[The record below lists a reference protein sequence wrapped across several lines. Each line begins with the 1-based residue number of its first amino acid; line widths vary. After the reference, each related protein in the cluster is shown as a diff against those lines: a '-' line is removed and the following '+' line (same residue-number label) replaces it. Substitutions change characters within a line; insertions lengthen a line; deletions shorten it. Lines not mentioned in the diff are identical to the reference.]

1 MLANLTSVTNQNESI
16 IDQILTILHL
26 YLITLSYSLLVI
38 LKQDMML
45 DIGDVLYGDQQSD
58 VIGNWKTCH
67 TVETSTIIIEQT
79 L

>member
-16 IDQILTILHL
+16 IDQFLTILL
-26 YLITLSYSLLVI
+26 YIRTCTSLRYHILFWFLI
-38 LKQDMML
+38 L
-45 DIGDVLYGDQQSD
+45 DIGDVLYDDQQSD

-67 TVETSTIIIEQT
+67 SVETSTIIIEQT